1 MSEKEA
7 VERVVKRMRQ
17 ERLLKTG
24 KEVDSKERRAMEDKA
39 RRIAEESDNRKARG

>member
-1 MSEKEA
+1 MGEKEA

-24 KEVDSKERRAMEDKA
+24 KEPDSKETRAIEDKA
-39 RRIAEESDNRKARG
+39 RKIAEESDNRKVRG